1 MRAGMDGSEVVTLF
15 INDRRASLRF
25 YTEVLAHTPPYE
37 NTRNHNEW
45 SCFNCFDCLR
55 MSEESNRMCVCFKPS
70 KETDLRLYIPS
81 CNATDRCCIHRRAD
95 IHWELHEQ
103 NTCLWIC
110 CKGQQASVHTWM
122 IRAMSCFLHV
132 TQQGRADKSPQQW
145 RQTWTSAR
153 SSRANFMF
161 FSFLMNGL
169 WHDKV
174 GAMLLRALVHFG
186 NAPLAFSSAIFDC
199 ALGRR
204 GMTWATWVPTCWRW
218 RNSRSLA
225 RLCKLPPDDIPGSPC
240 LKRDFWAWGGHHISS
255 EHD

>member
-1 MRAGMDGSEVVTLF
+1 MNGLVLIVLTVWECQRNQIGCVF
-15 INDRRASLRF
+15 ASSLQKKQTFDCIFLLVMLPTDVAFTDART
-25 YTEVLAHTPPYE
+25 YTE
-37 NTRNHNEW
+37 
-45 SCFNCFDCLR
+45 SCT
-55 MSEESNRMCVCFKPS
+55 NRTHACEYVVKGN
-70 KETDLRLYIPS
+70 RQAYIPEWYVQ
-81 CNATDRCCIHRRAD
+81 CRAFY
-95 IHWELHEQ
+95 I
-103 NTCLWIC
+103 
-110 CKGQQASVHTWM
+110 
-122 IRAMSCFLHV
+122 HV